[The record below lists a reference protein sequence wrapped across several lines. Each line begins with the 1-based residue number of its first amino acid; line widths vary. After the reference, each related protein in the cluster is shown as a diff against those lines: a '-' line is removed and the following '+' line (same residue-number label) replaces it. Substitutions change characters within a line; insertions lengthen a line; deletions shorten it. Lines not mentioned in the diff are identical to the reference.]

1 MFAQQVCL
9 YAIEQ
14 NSCCG
19 WRQFPYCDVHL
30 ENVLP
35 AVKITYLPGEGSE
48 YNSGLSPCHNRWHRK
63 GYTLGVM
70 PTFLY
75 LSEQW

>member
-35 AVKITYLPGEGSE
+35 AVKITYLLIYWGREVSITWSCLLVITDGTERGTPLE
-48 YNSGLSPCHNRWHRK
+48 
-63 GYTLGVM
+63 
-70 PTFLY
+70 
-75 LSEQW
+75 